1 MEDFKET
8 VGDFK
13 TSTYWLGSG
22 NSIVP
27 KHKRSGRDASN
38 LLAQTS
44 TNLKKILRMKYNK
57 GVLRS
62 LGKKILPITGHLAN
76 LLFFLHALCNVVGR

>member
-13 TSTYWLGSG
+13 TSTHWLGSG

-27 KHKRSGRDASN
+27 RTLNKHKRSGRDASN
-38 LLAQTS
+38 LLSQTS
-44 TNLKKILRMKYNK
+44 TNLKKILRVKYNK
-57 GVLRS
+57 HVLRS
-62 LGKKILPITGHLAN
+62 LGKKYCQLQDI
-76 LLFFLHALCNVVGR
+76 